1 MALVTGTPLGQINTQ
16 DDLYVDT
23 APVVFFQ
30 QRDTVNHLNNPDG
43 DGFYWGLSG
52 TVARPVFEL
61 RCVDTVVW
69 AGQYELNAIRC
80 DTVGDTGAIQ
90 KMTSL
95 DLTFNLKTLF
105 PLATLRHILRGG
117 AVTTTAG
124 ATEKMGIGQP
134 NNNRF
139 YRAYLPTVY
148 DEDTGDY
155 LAMTI
160 HKCQYVDSWSLAFA
174 YGTPSTLGL
183 TLRGFADTALPAA
196 QLFATVIR
204 ADPSAI

>member
-1 MALVTGTPLGQINTQ
+1 MALVTGTPQGVVNTQ
-16 DDLYVDT
+16 DDLVVDT
-23 APVVFFQ
+23 APVIYFQ
-30 QRDTVNHLNNPDG
+30 QRDGVDLLNNPDG
-43 DGFYWGLSG
+43 DGFFWGLTG
-52 TVARPVFEL
+52 TAARPVFEL

-95 DLTFNLKTLF
+95 DVTFNLKTLF
-105 PLATLRHILRGG
+105 PLATLRHILRAG

-139 YRAYLPTVY
+139 FRGYFPTVY
-148 DEDTGDY
+148 DEETGDH
-155 LAMTI
+155 LHMTL
-160 HKCQYVDSWSLAFA
+160 HKAQYVDSWQLAF
-174 YGTPSTLGL
+174 GFGQPSAIGL
-183 TLRGFADTALPAA
+183 TLRGFADTDRPAA
-196 QLFATVIR
+196 QLFATVVR
-204 ADPSAI
+204 VDPSAV